1 MISRS
6 TLVFKIANEEWE
18 FEQIHKLNYR
28 TFVEEIPQH
37 EANPGRTLIDKFHL
51 DNKYIICLRDN
62 QLIGMVAIRDKR
74 PFSLDHKLKNLES
87 YLPEF
92 HSIFE
97 IRLLSIRQGHR
108 RGHVLRGLFTILIE
122 QVETRGY
129 DLAIISATL
138 NQMKLYRHLGFVPFG
153 PILGNGGARFQPM
166 YITLHDYKEFRR
178 RTKIFSDELHLNTP
192 HKRLINLLPGPVHIN
207 EFVHESLNEVP
218 VSHRS
223 ENFVRDFKQTK
234 YLLCSLVNSRSVE
247 ILMGSGS
254 LANDC
259 IGAQLSSNFKKGL
272 VLSNGEFG
280 NRLIDHA
287 LRFGLNFKTLEID
300 WGMIFGRDQI
310 LRLLDQ
316 EPGVQWL
323 WAVHCETST
332 GVLNDLEMLESLCLE
347 RGIRLC
353 MDCVS
358 SIGTIPIDLSGVYLA
373 SGVSGKGLGAFPG
386 LSMVFYNHDILPVSK
401 DIPRYLDIGLYSSS
415 EGIPFT
421 ISSNLIYALKTA
433 LERFDS
439 GNRYAELE
447 STSYWLRTTLR
458 RIGFNILGSDE
469 HSSPALITIALPN
482 WVDSDNLGRSFEVEG
497 YLLSYRSK
505 YLRKRN
511 WIQISLMG
519 GYKREI
525 FYPLLELL
533 KGYNS
538 SSGNAN
544 QVDI

>member
-1 MISRS
+1 MISRP

-37 EANPGRTLIDKFHL
+37 ETNPERTLIDKFHL

-74 PFSLDHKLKNLES
+74 PFSLDHKLKNLDS

-92 HSIFE
+92 HSILE
-97 IRLLSIRQGHR
+97 IRLLSVKQGYR
-108 RGHVLRGLFTILIE
+108 RGYVLKGLFTILIE
-122 QVETRGY
+122 QIEAHGY
-129 DLAIISATL
+129 DLAIISARL
-138 NQMKLYRHLGFVPFG
+138 NQMKLYKHLGFVPFG
-153 PILGNGGARFQPM
+153 PIIGHDGARFQPM
-166 YITLHDYKEFRR
+166 YITLHEYKEFRR
-178 RTKIFSDELHLNTP
+178 RTKLFSDELRLNNSN
-192 HKRLINLLPGPVHIN
+192 KSLINLLPGPVHIN
-207 EFVHESLNEVP
+207 QFVHESLNEIP

-234 YLLCSLVNSRSVE
+234 NLLCRLLNSRSVE

-259 IGAQLSSNFKKGL
+259 IAAQLSINFGMGL

-300 WGMIFGRDQI
+300 WGMAFDRDQI
-310 LRLLDQ
+310 LRLLD
-316 EPGVQWL
+316 EKHDVRWL

-347 RGIRLC
+347 RGVRLC

-358 SIGTIPIDLSGVYLA
+358 SIGTIPIDLNGVYLA

-386 LSMVFYNHDILPVSK
+386 LSMVFYNHDILPLSK

-421 ISSNLIYALKTA
+421 MSSNLVYALKKA
-433 LERFDS
+433 LEGFDPD
-439 GNRYAELE
+439 NRYAELE
-447 STSYWLRTTLR
+447 NMSSWLRGRLR
-458 RIGFNILGSDE
+458 KIGFHILASDE
-469 HSSPALITIALPN
+469 NSSPALITIALPN
-482 WVDSDNLGRSFEVEG
+482 WIDSDNLGRSLELEG

-511 WIQISLMG
+511 WIQISLMS
-519 GYKREI
+519 GYKKEI
-525 FYPLLELL
+525 FYPLLDLL
-533 KGYNS
+533 KGYIS
-538 SSGNAN
+538 SSSNTN
-544 QVDI
+544 QIDM